1 MRGGGGWFGI
11 DEINFGIE
19 NKLYV
24 HLRAPCP
31 QLSAPLEFIS
41 ETRIINSETFSA
53 PTHQTKHIIHAA
65 GDSKVDIPVLP
76 CLVTCYSATTYLL
89 PQHTAAVWILVVAIS
104 PQHPLSAPLAPEAGR
119 RPCGLITMSPPTSL
133 GCVVMAGGLECDC

>member
-24 HLRAPCP
+24 HL
-31 QLSAPLEFIS
+31 QLSAPLDFIS

-53 PTHQTKHIIHAA
+53 PTHQTKHIIHGA
-65 GDSKVDIPVLP
+65 GDSKVDIPVFS

-89 PQHTAAVWILVVAIS
+89 PQHTAAVWILVVAIC
-104 PQHPLSAPLAPEAGR
+104 PQHPLSAPLA
-119 RPCGLITMSPPTSL
+119 SDVTS
-133 GCVVMAGGLECDC
+133 D

>member
-1 MRGGGGWFGI
+1 MLRGGGWFEI

-24 HLRAPCP
+24 HLRDPVP
-31 QLSAPLEFIS
+31 QLSAPLDFIS

-53 PTHQTKHIIHAA
+53 PERVDNAPQIQCFLAA
-65 GDSKVDIPVLP
+65 GDSKVNIPVLP
-76 CLVTCYSATTYLL
+76 CLVTCYRAITHLL

-104 PQHPLSAPLAPEAGR
+104 PQHPLSAPLAPELRADYDV
-119 RPCGLITMSPPTSL
+119 TS
-133 GCVVMAGGLECDC
+133 D

>member
-1 MRGGGGWFGI
+1 MLRGGGWFGI

-24 HLRAPCP
+24 RLRAPCP
-31 QLSAPLEFIS
+31 QLSAPLDFIS

-53 PTHQTKHIIHAA
+53 PERQTKHIIHAA

-119 RPCGLITMSPPTSL
+119 RPSGRLVTIIGTSR
-133 GCVVMAGGLECDC
+133 GMVYSYYV

>member
-24 HLRAPCP
+24 HLRGPPP
-31 QLSAPLEFIS
+31 QLSAPLDFIS

-53 PTHQTKHIIHAA
+53 PERQTKHIIHGA
-65 GDSKVDIPVLP
+65 GDSKVDIPVFS

-119 RPCGLITMSPPTSL
+119 RPWRQRRGQRVLRADCDVTS
-133 GCVVMAGGLECDC
+133 D

>member
-1 MRGGGGWFGI
+1 MLRGGGWFGI

-24 HLRAPCP
+24 HLRGPPP

-53 PTHQTKHIIHAA
+53 PTHQTKHIIHGA

-89 PQHTAAVWILVVAIS
+89 PQHTAAVWILVVAIC
-104 PQHPLSAPLAPEAGR
+104 
-119 RPCGLITMSPPTSL
+119 RPASGASGADSGCCGQIATTKIQTAAICW
-133 GCVVMAGGLECDC
+133 GNRYVVAL